1 MTNKRALSANLSPSN
16 DVMDP
21 RSVEQV
27 TSLSSMRTNQVRTDQ
42 PLSLVVDIMEGR
54 RIGLPEVPEGYC
66 NYVILKVEVLK
77 IAVVRN
83 RATLVAD
90 NRQAPMYSMFTESR
104 GSNHTCWID
113 KFNIS
118 AFPLPYQCLISTATG
133 KPSLRLTLNFEADQ
147 SALLCGN

>member
-1 MTNKRALSANLSPSN
+1 MAEWREESKTEAKKLGFMTNKRALSANQRPSN

-83 RATLVAD
+83 RATGCRQQTCAD
-90 NRQAPMYSMFTESR
+90 VLDV
-104 GSNHTCWID
+104 H
-113 KFNIS
+113 
-118 AFPLPYQCLISTATG
+118 
-133 KPSLRLTLNFEADQ
+133 
-147 SALLCGN
+147 